1 MVWTENWSF
10 RNDSNYL
17 SSSLPA
23 LILILGWVSVLAD
36 MMQSPHVMQASH
48 AARALAN
55 LDRETVKEK
64 YQDGVYIL
72 HPQTR
77 GK

>member
-1 MVWTENWSF
+1 MKTQQLIIKGSPLPP
-10 RNDSNYL
+10 L
-17 SSSLPA
+17 SHYMTPS
-23 LILILGWVSVLAD
+23 GWVSVLAE
-36 MMQSPHVMQASH
+36 MMQSPHAMQASH